1 MIDNYLQSTKQ
12 QFEYYKLLGEL
23 SFEQLEENQLFWKF
37 NQESNSVAIIVN
49 HLWGNMMSRWSDFL
63 TTDGEKEFR
72 NRDLEF
78 EEVISS
84 KEELLLKWNEGWTC
98 LFEALNSVNENNWE
112 TEVYIRNQ
120 GHTVVEAI
128 NRQLTH
134 YSYHI
139 GQIVY
144 IARMQKGA
152 AWESLSIPKGNSAN
166 YNKEKFSQ
174 EKHHEHFTD
183 EFLGKKD
190 TPQS

>member
-12 QFEYYKLLGEL
+12 QFEYYKLLGER

-37 NQESNSVAIIVN
+37 NKESNSIAIIVN

-63 TTDGEKEFR
+63 TSDGEKDSR

-84 KEELLLKWNEGWTC
+84 KKELILKWNEGWAC
-98 LFEALNSVNENNWE
+98 LFEALNSVNQHNWE

-120 GHTVVEAI
+120 GHTVIEAV

-144 IARMQKGA
+144 IARMQKGD
-152 AWESLSIPKGNSAN
+152 AWESLSIPKGNSTS

-174 EKHHEHFTD
+174 EKHREHFTD
-183 EFLGKKD
+183 EILGKKYN
-190 TPQS
+190 P